1 MILTMGK
8 KTKDPRTSPKDVQ
21 PPVPSSV
28 ESETNTERNQ
38 SLSILKQFIRHFV
51 SIVVKW
57 RLYPSCGSY
66 FKDKYYAG
74 LHLNYM
80 DPVGKDL
87 QILNDDIYNI
97 TQWVEQGVIQNI
109 SSLKSFDLLLF
120 HHERAILESF
130 TIHLSNINS
139 KSIDD
144 VNSGTIG
151 RPKGS
156 IKTQI
161 RAVLEETLHLLKR
174 TTDDYKGKVSM
185 NMITKN
191 QSANID
197 SMVNEEI
204 MEETR
209 LHPMEAI
216 LLLNRSEND
225 QVIMEKKEAHEDLK
239 YLVDELPLC
248 QNSIDSNSPSDSTR
262 SHMNFQ
268 SHAVHE
274 NQSIRLGH
282 AQFPCHGVVIFHQ
295 ASKVD
300 AYNQDHCDEIQRMF
314 HVDLHYLPM
323 KKIDVDQFDRK
334 IDIFNVKQKNDTKT
348 LERQEKRRAKS
359 PPHILSPN
367 TPHPDSIKEETTP
380 RLNKRKRSPV
390 SSPRRSMQF
399 GDTPV
404 LRRRRHE
411 EETNQVSIISP
422 KIDSGKDRRTP
433 RSGSSSEAPTMV
445 VHFSTSGSR
454 GTNISPYSYQQ
465 RNIGRNSSPLPASK
479 FHFSQDENDIME

>member
-1 MILTMGK
+1 MRK
-8 KTKDPRTSPKDVQ
+8 KTKIRTSPKDHLSPQ
-21 PPVPSSV
+21 PPSSV
-28 ESETNTERNQ
+28 ESETDTERNQ

-57 RLYPSCGSY
+57 RLYPSCDSY

-74 LHLNYM
+74 LHLKYM
-80 DPVGKDL
+80 DPVGKNL

-97 TQWVEQGVIQNI
+97 TQWIEQGVIQNI

-120 HHERAILESF
+120 HHERATLESF
-130 TIHLSNINS
+130 TIHLSDDNS
-139 KSIDD
+139 KSMND
-144 VNSGTIG
+144 VNSERIG

-156 IKTQI
+156 MKTQI

-174 TTDDYKGKVSM
+174 TTDDYHGKVSM
-185 NMITKN
+185 NVITKN
-191 QSANID
+191 QSTNTD
-197 SMVNEEI
+197 FMVNEQI

-209 LHPMEAI
+209 RHPMETI
-216 LLLNRSEND
+216 LLNRSEND
-225 QVIMEKKEAHEDLK
+225 SVTMEKKERNEDLK

-248 QNSIDSNSPSDSTR
+248 QNSIDSTSPSDSTR

-274 NQSIRLGH
+274 NHSIRLGH
-282 AQFPCHGVVIFHQ
+282 AQFPCHGVVIFQQ

-314 HVDLHYLPM
+314 HVDLHSHSI
-323 KKIDVDQFDRK
+323 KNFDADQFDRK
-334 IDIFNVKQKNDTKT
+334 SGIFNVKQKNDTKT
-348 LERQEKRRAKS
+348 LVRQEKRRSKS

-367 TPHPDSIKEETTP
+367 TPHPASIKEENTP

-404 LRRRRHE
+404 LRRRHHE

-422 KIDSGKDRRTP
+422 KIDSGKDHRTP

-445 VHFSTSGSR
+445 VNFSTSGSR

-479 FHFSQDENDIME
+479 FHFSQDENDVME